1 MEVNSIHTMPW
12 QELGGKEEF
21 IDKCYNLLVRLAKRH
36 VFSVGFSQ
44 PVFIMLL

>member
-1 MEVNSIHTMPW
+1 MEVKSINTLPW
-12 QELGGKEEF
+12 QEFGGEEEF
-21 IDKCYNLLVRLAKRH
+21 IDKYYNLPVRLAKRH